1 MKRQNRS
8 DVGNAGMTTDA
19 VVAVGDRLLLQV
31 FAFFTRRCVGLMLM
45 VTKMRGTGASLMP
58 AVTRG
63 RAPRELQRQDRETQ
77 G

>member
-1 MKRQNRS
+1 
-8 DVGNAGMTTDA
+8 MTTDA
-19 VVAVGDRLLLQV
+19 VDAVSERLQLQV
-31 FAFFTRRCVGLMLM
+31 FALFTRRCVGLVLV

-63 RAPRELQRQDRETQ
+63 RTPRELQRQDREKH